1 MYKTIGIMTLTY
13 RDKVKFES
21 IMNDIISELK
31 ELRANNFTFH
41 LSNADLIDMV
51 NSAKR
56 KCKLNN
62 SLDIDEILYMI
73 EVLDINTNKLVWIK
87 INQNENLNTNNLFVY
102 EVLKMQYATKQEFTH
117 FKDKYKI

>member
-1 MYKTIGIMTLTY
+1 MTLTY